1 VELAALTNSLNAQA
15 AMGQLIVDVL
25 SESAD
30 LVEKQAHQAVKM
42 TIQSAAPSIS
52 LEGLG
57 ENVDL
62 YA

>member
-1 VELAALTNSLNAQA
+1 
-15 AMGQLIVDVL
+15 MGQLIVDVL